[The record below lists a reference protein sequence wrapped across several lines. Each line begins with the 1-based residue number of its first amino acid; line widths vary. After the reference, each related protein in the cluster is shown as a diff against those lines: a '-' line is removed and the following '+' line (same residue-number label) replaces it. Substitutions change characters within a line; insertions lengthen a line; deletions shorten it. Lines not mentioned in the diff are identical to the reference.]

1 MAITEISVSKIYVLA
16 TEPTNKIKDRFW
28 FDTTNN
34 LLKRYDGTSWKPI
47 SVSSDDVV
55 VLSNGNKISL
65 TSYLNTQIATLAE
78 GIDTKQ
84 DKLSFYTE
92 VSGASPSATISV
104 KNIKLEGSVAEGSTL
119 ASGNYSHAEG
129 FGSTAS
135 GNYSHAEGSTTT
147 ASGNHSHA
155 EGFRTTASSYQS
167 HSEGIYTKASSPY
180 QHAQG
185 KYNIEDA
192 NEKYADIIG
201 NGTSED
207 KRSNAATVSW
217 DGISWSQTD
226 VRAGGTDQDNA
237 TYSLTALAEG
247 IDTKQDKLK
256 FYTEVDKSA
265 DTSSTAKG
273 SEINLKT
280 SASQYGGSEIN
291 LIATNGQYQPG
302 NINLKAK
309 SYDAASGGNIILESE
324 GGSGSGGKITLYSKV
339 NTDGSAEP
347 GGNINII
354 ADSGTGTESNIKLQ
368 ADNITLTADNAIV
381 LNSGLSGSG
390 ISTYIKGTTPDN
402 ESPTITVVD
411 TKVPSEKAVYNAL
424 ETKQKKLSTYSET
437 IPTDKSY
444 PEEVIITAK
453 GQNLQ
458 ASNGAGKITLSA
470 TDSSDSG
477 DEFVAGT
484 INLNASKVQKNGKD
498 IAITDDLTK
507 KQDKLK
513 TYSEIWPSGGIGS
526 AEITA
531 EQGFSIDSKQVKIG
545 GGIFGAETI
554 IDGNIKGDSASSKI
568 RVAGQAILI
577 QEINSNNEGSS
588 IELTQSG
595 LIINSDEGITGNI
608 LEKTISNSSSDTKI
622 PTAKAVYTAV
632 NAKANKSTT
641 LSGYGITNAYTKTE
655 VDTKLKDYETKED
668 FNGYTSMVLSTYQQK
683 TDITL
688 ETTNKTIVGSINEIN
703 ENTSKKQDK
712 LSYYSENAT
721 TNKANISIDGKST
734 GKSEFSINVTDSTGD
749 TSGDSTINL
758 SAGGSAGSVSNGA
771 GKINLEVSGS
781 SGGKISLSAINGA
794 VSSNTGIELNVP
806 FDTNK
811 ESYIG
816 ENSGIIFNGPISGTG
831 ITKTITDVDYKLPTS
846 GAVKTALDKKQNKLY
861 CYKEEYS
868 RPIGAGMQVS
878 LGDMPDNA
886 GIIISN
892 IENQNKL
899 VLNGG
904 VEGTAISTSI
914 PVLASSVDTKIPSEK
929 AVRTEL
935 NKKQDTLT
943 AGTNISISN
952 NKISVSGLTKS
963 SVGLGNVD
971 NTSDKNKPIS
981 TATQTALDAKQNQ
994 LVFYNEDTSSDEAY
1008 IQGADSFS
1016 VQNTNKGLIVDGNNG
1031 GITVKNN
1038 SFNEGQGIISIAGN
1052 AWKNGNQAI
1061 LFDYDGQGVAVSD
1074 ALLIPEIKNKQDSSD
1089 SSLTTNDKTIVG
1101 AINELNNQVNTT
1113 IPEPITSVYTI
1124 GSTALSSIISN
1135 TTYAGVSGQILISAD
1150 VSNTGPILIGENI
1163 SDKANAFPIYPDQ
1176 IFPIPFSDINNF
1188 KVTGTVNDKF
1198 NYIISFRSLSNTSPV
1213 ANGGI
1218 TILNENGYYKLTPE
1232 GDGDTAT
1239 LVITKLK

>member
-1 MAITEISVSKIYVLA
+1 MALNPITDISVSKIYVLA
-16 TEPTNKIKDRFW
+16 TEPTNKTKDRFW

-34 LLKRYDGTSWKPI
+34 ILKRYDGTTWKPI

-55 VLSNGNKISL
+55 VLSDGSKISL
-65 TSYLNTQIATLAE
+65 TTYLNNQIATLAE

-84 DKLSFYTE
+84 DKL
-92 VSGASPSATISV
+92 
-104 KNIKLEGSVAEGSTL
+104 
-119 ASGNYSHAEG
+119 
-129 FGSTAS
+129 
-135 GNYSHAEGSTTT
+135 
-147 ASGNHSHA
+147 
-155 EGFRTTASSYQS
+155 
-167 HSEGIYTKASSPY
+167 
-180 QHAQG
+180 
-185 KYNIEDA
+185 
-192 NEKYADIIG
+192 
-201 NGTSED
+201 
-207 KRSNAATVSW
+207 
-217 DGISWSQTD
+217 
-226 VRAGGTDQDNA
+226 
-237 TYSLTALAEG
+237 
-247 IDTKQDKLK
+247 K
-256 FYTEVDKSA
+256 FYSEVDKST

-309 SYDAASGGNIILESE
+309 SYDAATGGNIILESE

-477 DEFVAGT
+477 DGFAAGT

-577 QEINSNNEGSS
+577 QEINSENEGSS

-595 LIINSDEGITGNI
+595 LIINSDDGITGNI
-608 LEKTISNSSSDTKI
+608 LEKTISSSSTDTKI
-622 PTAKAVYTAV
+622 PTAKSVYTAV

-641 LSGYGITNAYTKTE
+641 LSGYGITNAYTKTD
-655 VDTKLKDYETKED
+655 VDTELG
-668 FNGYTSMVLSTYQQK
+668 N
-683 TDITL
+683 
-688 ETTNKTIVGSINEIN
+688 
-703 ENTSKKQDK
+703 KQDK
-712 LSYYSENAT
+712 LT
-721 TNKANISIDGKST
+721 TYTETPVS
-734 GKSEFSINVTDSTGD
+734 DSTGVI
-749 TSGDSTINL
+749 GSTVQIDGVAITLNPTNN
-758 SAGGSAGSVSNGA
+758 GSVILHNS
-771 GKINLEVSGS
+771 ITGS
-781 SGGKISLSAINGA
+781 
-794 VSSNTGIELNVP
+794 
-806 FDTNK
+806 
-811 ESYIG
+811 
-816 ENSGIIFNGPISGTG
+816 
-831 ITKTITDVDYKLPTS
+831 
-846 GAVKTALDKKQNKLY
+846 
-861 CYKEEYS
+861 
-868 RPIGAGMQVS
+868 
-878 LGDMPDNA
+878 
-886 GIIISN
+886 
-892 IENQNKL
+892 
-899 VLNGG
+899 
-904 VEGTAISTSI
+904 AISTSI
-914 PVLASSVDTKIPSEK
+914 PTSNAVDTKLPSEK

-994 LVFYNEDTSSDEAY
+994 LVFYTENTSSDEAY

-1052 AWKNGNQAI
+1052 VWKNGNRTI
-1061 LFDYDGQGVAVSD
+1061 LFDIEGQGVEVSD
-1074 ALLIPEIKNKQDSSD
+1074 ALLIPEIKNKQNSSD

-1124 GSTALSSIISN
+1124 NSTALSSIISN

-1198 NYIISFRSLSNTSPV
+1198 NYIISFRSLSNTSSV

-1232 GDGDTAT
+1232 GDGNTAT